1 MFMFSGNCGIYALV
15 LALSLALVGAGWT
28 QTTQPPSPD
37 HAILYRRAVALLDQ
51 AQQKLTAGDL
61 AGANSLVK
69 QANSL
74 FTLLQKEYAAV
85 LAERRLSPQ
94 EDQQLAIH
102 QKLATATQTQADGLM
117 ATAAAKGKE
126 GRELEA
132 QGQKEAATAA
142 YRESKEGY
150 TQAQNLSIKSA
161 IYALRN
167 QQLLFHFLAP

>member
-1 MFMFSGNCGIYALV
+1 MFMSLSNCGICAVV
-15 LALSLALVGAGWT
+15 LTLALVGAGWT
-28 QTTQPPSPD
+28 QTTQPASPD
-37 HAILYRRAVALLDQ
+37 HANLYRRAVALLDQ

-61 AGANSLVK
+61 GAANSLVK
-69 QANSL
+69 QANSS

-94 EDQQLAIH
+94 EDQQLAIN
-102 QKLATATQTQADGLM
+102 QKLATAAQNQADGLM
-117 ATAAAKGKE
+117 ATAAAKGKQ

-142 YRESKEGY
+142 YRESKEGF
-150 TQAQNLSIKSA
+150 TQAQNLSIKAA

>member
-1 MFMFSGNCGIYALV
+1 MFMSRGNCGICALV
-15 LALSLALVGAGWT
+15 FALTLALVGAGWT
-28 QTTQPPSPD
+28 QTTQPPSSD
-37 HAILYRRAVALLDQ
+37 HAILYQRAVALLDQ

-61 AGANSLVK
+61 TEANSLVK
-69 QANSL
+69 QANAL

-85 LAERRLSPQ
+85 LAERRLSPK
-94 EDQQLAIH
+94 EDQQLAIN
-102 QKLATATQTQADGLM
+102 QKLATDAQTQADALM
-117 ATAAAKGKE
+117 ATAAAKGKQA
-126 GRELEA
+126 RELEA

-142 YRESKEGY
+142 YRESREGY